1 MIVIAYCDYNF
12 PKLIKN
18 GVVGT
23 IIGQY
28 ISDLIFNIFIYNKRD
43 FYKVITEISPL
54 PAYIAATSTG
64 FINGITNPYIDDIT
78 SAGMRNIV
86 YSYTNNYFSVQ
97 MGEID
102 AIDFIDMPNL
112 TQDTVAVIILVWVF
126 NIHAQ
131 DDFYRHKDKKR
142 YGICEDESNGNDY
155 DILSASIIII
165 AINLYAYYKLSRDH
179 PEAITQVDRGI
190 DFL

>member
-1 MIVIAYCDYNF
+1 MIVIALNEYNF

-18 GVVGT
+18 GVIGT

-28 ISDLIFNIFIYNKRD
+28 ISDLIFNIFIYNKKD
-43 FYKVITEISPL
+43 FIKIITEISPL

-64 FINGITNPYIDDIT
+64 FINGLTEPYIDDIT
-78 SAGMRNIV
+78 SAGMRNVV
-86 YSYTNNYFSVQ
+86 YSYTNNYFSVEL
-97 MGEID
+97 GEID
-102 AIDFIDMPNL
+102 RVDFIDMPNL
-112 TQDTVAVIILVWVF
+112 TQDTIAVIILVWVF

-131 DDFYRHKDKKR
+131 NDFYKHKAQKK
-142 YGICEDESNGNDY
+142 YDVCYDDTEPEY

-165 AINLYAYYKLSRDH
+165 AINLYAYYKLNRDN
-179 PEAITQVDRGI
+179 PDALRQVDRGI